1 MPSID
6 LTTLPGWASLST
18 GSHNITI
25 VAKADGYKDS
35 EPSAAVSVV
44 KAPTTPLLTTEPFN
58 SGPNAYVYLQDLTSG
73 EILVN
78 NVAGKI
84 TELPL
89 NYDHTYK
96 MCVWETKTSGSGYH
110 IHVIYYGSLSPF
122 GGTKL
127 KVETSASPTT
137 IAISDGKL
145 LMNYGTTSD
154 YSTKKYTYFTVTKS
168 I

>member
-1 MPSID
+1 M
-6 LTTLPGWASLST
+6 
-18 GSHNITI
+18 
-25 VAKADGYKDS
+25 
-35 EPSAAVSVV
+35 
-44 KAPTTPLLTTEPFN
+44 TTEPFN
-58 SGPNAYVYLQDLTSG
+58 SGANAYVYLQDLTSG

-84 TELPL
+84 TELQL

-96 MCVWETKTSGSGYH
+96 MCVWETKTRGAGYH
-110 IHVIYYGSLSPF
+110 IYAIYYGSLSPF
-122 GGTKL
+122 NGTKL
-127 KVETSASPTT
+127 EVETSASPTT